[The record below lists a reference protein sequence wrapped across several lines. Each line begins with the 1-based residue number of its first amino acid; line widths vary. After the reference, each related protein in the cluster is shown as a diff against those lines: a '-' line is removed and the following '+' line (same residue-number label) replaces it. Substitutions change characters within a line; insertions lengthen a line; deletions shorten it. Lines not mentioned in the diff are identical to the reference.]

1 MTTSASDK
9 CSIAIVSEADTW
21 DPSTNTLRFA
31 AGEYG
36 SEWSYNGDN
45 MNLTVASPYSYHL
58 RLTGAEQVMYA
69 KDKLGIKGFIQE
81 GAQEDRSSNLRMGP
95 IINKDL
101 AAGGRQDCVVSAT
114 PG

>member
-1 MTTSASDK
+1 
-9 CSIAIVSEADTW
+9 
-21 DPSTNTLRFA
+21 
-31 AGEYG
+31 
-36 SEWSYNGDN
+36 
-45 MNLTVASPYSYHL
+45 
-58 RLTGAEQVMYA
+58 MYA

-101 AAGGRQDCVVSAT
+101 AAGGRQDCVASAT